1 MSGPQQAKTNCTPH
15 CAIIGAMNSIPEVM
29 LKAGREKS
37 IRRRHPWIFS
47 GAVARVE
54 GAPPSGSTVR
64 LVSQSNEFLAY
75 AAWSPASQIRLR
87 IWSYDEQQDID
98 AAFIR
103 SRVARAIDLRRQLNM
118 LDKAHACRLIFG
130 ESDGLPGLIVDRY
143 GDYLVCQ
150 FLSAGGEYWR
160 DAVVSALNDLLSPR
174 AIHERSEAEVRKKEG
189 LASRSGLLCGETPTA
204 PIEFLIGSMRRLV
217 NVEHGQKTGGYL
229 DQSFNY
235 QRVAAYAR
243 NARVLDAYSYSGG
256 FAISSL
262 LSGAASATLIDS
274 SADALAMAEQQA
286 ILNGVADRCSYT
298 NANVPEELRR
308 LRKSQQ
314 QFDLVILDPPKFV
327 SSAQQLKSGCRGY
340 KDVNMLGLQ
349 LLKPGGVLATFSC
362 SGHVSGELFQKIVAG
377 AAVDVNRDVQIIER
391 LSQAPDHPVE
401 LQFPEAEYLKGL
413 LLRAVE

>member
-1 MSGPQQAKTNCTPH
+1 M
-15 CAIIGAMNSIPEVM
+15 PEVT

-54 GAPPSGSTVR
+54 GTPPSGTTVR
-64 LVSQSNEFLAY
+64 LVSQSREFLAY
-75 AAWSPASQIRLR
+75 AAWSPSSQIRLR
-87 IWSYDEQQDID
+87 IWSYDEKQSID
-98 AAFIR
+98 ATFIR
-103 SRVARAIDLRRQLNM
+103 QRVARAIEMRRQLKL
-118 LDKAHACRLIFG
+118 LDKASACRLIFS

-143 GDYLVCQ
+143 GEYLVCQ

-160 DAVVSALNDLLSPR
+160 DTIVAALDELMSPL
-174 AIHERSEAEVRKKEG
+174 AIYERSEAEVRKKEG
-189 LASRSGLLCGETPTA
+189 LEPRSGLVSGVA
-204 PIEFLIGSMRRLV
+204 PSAPVEFSIGDMRRLV
-217 NVEHGQKTGGYL
+217 NIEHGHKTGSYL
-229 DQSFNY
+229 DQSINY

-243 NARVLDAYSYSGG
+243 DARVLDAYAYSGG
-256 FAISSL
+256 FAISAL

-274 SADALAMAEQQA
+274 SADALAMAEQQSA
-286 ILNGVADRCSYT
+286 LNGVGDRCTYI

-308 LRKSQQ
+308 LRKDQQ
-314 QFDLVILDPPKFV
+314 QFDLIILDPPKFV
-327 SSAQQLKSGCRGY
+327 SSVQQLKSGCRGY
-340 KDVNMLGLQ
+340 KDINMLGLQ

-391 LSQAPDHPVE
+391 MSQAPDHPVE

-413 LLRAVE
+413 LLRVIE